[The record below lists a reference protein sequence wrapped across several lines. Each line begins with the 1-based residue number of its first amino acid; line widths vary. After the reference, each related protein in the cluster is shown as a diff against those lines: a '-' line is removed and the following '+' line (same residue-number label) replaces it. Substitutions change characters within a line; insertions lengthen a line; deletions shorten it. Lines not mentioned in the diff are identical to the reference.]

1 VGKSRITPEPAIPVR
16 TYGEL
21 EQYVRAFSAKHLNL
35 LIVLGGPGLAKSQM
49 VRRLIGEQ
57 ACWIEGNATAFGM
70 YLALWRHKDELV
82 IIDDVDNLYSDRSA
96 VRLLKCLCQTDPVKH
111 IAWQSASSR
120 LEREGVPRSFQT
132 KSRVTLIANDWK
144 MLNGNVEAVQ
154 DRGHVIVFEP
164 TAEEVHRQVC
174 QWFSDAEI
182 LEWFEAHLHLVHR
195 PSMRHYVRAAELKKA
210 GLNWMQAILSDALSE
225 KTLLVARIKA
235 DSRYVN
241 EQQRVEAFRRLGGG
255 CRATYFNHAR
265 RLNGKSRS

>member
-1 VGKSRITPEPAIPVR
+1 
-16 TYGEL
+16 
-21 EQYVRAFSAKHLNL
+21 
-35 LIVLGGPGLAKSQM
+35 
-49 VRRLIGEQ
+49 
-57 ACWIEGNATAFGM
+57 
-70 YLALWRHKDELV
+70 
-82 IIDDVDNLYSDRSA
+82 
-96 VRLLKCLCQTDPVKH
+96 
-111 IAWQSASSR
+111 
-120 LEREGVPRSFQT
+120 
-132 KSRVTLIANDWK
+132 
-144 MLNGNVEAVQ
+144 
-154 DRGHVIVFEP
+154 
-164 TAEEVHRQVC
+164 VC

-225 KTLLVARIKA
+225 KMLLVARIKA